1 MAKTQMVKCERCC
14 GTASVLY
21 DKLLPFE
28 VEQYTKKEV
37 ALCFNASGRFS
48 PKYIKCPLCP
58 RYGPFGMVPEANAIE
73 GALRGTGRSE
83 EELSKQKVND
93 AWLTEFFKGCKRW

>member
-1 MAKTQMVKCERCC
+1 
-14 GTASVLY
+14 
-21 DKLLPFE
+21 
-28 VEQYTKKEV
+28 
-37 ALCFNASGRFS
+37 
-48 PKYIKCPLCP
+48 
-58 RYGPFGMVPEANAIE
+58 MVPEANAIE